1 MGQYKLFEE
10 IIARSV
16 AKDWETAVQEWGL
29 KDVYDAEGEPET
41 CLCGHFP
48 IVEICVLTNRINGK
62 EAEVGNC
69 CVKKFM
75 GLPSDKIFTGL
86 KRVRKDDAAALNIA
100 AAEHAKTK
108 GWVND
113 WEYGFLIDT
122 ARKRKLTGAQ
132 LAKRQQINA
141 RVLRKVKRAA
151 KPQTQGQG

>member
-16 AKDWETAVQEWGL
+16 AKDWDTAVQEWGL
-29 KDVYDAEGEPET
+29 LDVYDAEGEPET

-48 IVEICVLTNRINGK
+48 IVEICVLRNRRNGRD
-62 EAEVGNC
+62 AEVGNC

-86 KRVRKDDAAALNIA
+86 KRVRKDNDAALNIA
-100 AAEHAKTK
+100 AAEHARSK
-108 GWVND
+108 GWVNA

-122 ARKRKLTGAQ
+122 ARKRKLTGNQ

-141 RVLRKVKRAA
+141 RVLQRVKRAA
-151 KPQTQGQG
+151 KPKPPEGG